1 MRGGP
6 FGTIMVIIETDQR
19 QKTPELGACRLRRA
33 ICCMNIR
40 KLTAAD
46 IPFGLRLTAQNHWN
60 QLESDWRRQLD
71 LEPEGCF
78 LAEHSGL
85 PIGTACCC
93 VFDDVAWI
101 NLVLVDKAQ
110 RGQGV
115 GSALLR
121 HVVKYLEARGVA
133 SIRLDATPL
142 GQPIYEKFGFLG
154 DFTLTRFE
162 GTLPA
167 AFQEAPGVEAM
178 TRADLA
184 AVCRLDEAVTKTR
197 REKLLRLLVQAYPE
211 AARKFAPDGEL
222 EGYSLARPGSHAW
235 QLGPIQGSP
244 QAGRLL
250 LLDVARCFAGQ
261 QVHLDVPADH
271 AHVVALAQ
279 ALGLTPQRPF
289 LRMSR
294 GRRGQENLA
303 LFLSSFG
310 PEKG

>member
-1 MRGGP
+1 
-6 FGTIMVIIETDQR
+6 
-19 QKTPELGACRLRRA
+19 
-33 ICCMNIR
+33 MNIR

-60 QLESDWRRQLD
+60 QLEGDWRRQLD
-71 LEPEGCF
+71 LEPDGCF
-78 LAEHSGL
+78 LAERAGL

-93 VFDDVAWI
+93 VFDEVAWI

-110 RGQGV
+110 RCQGI

-121 HVVKYLEARGVA
+121 HVVQYLDARGVA

-154 DFTLTRFE
+154 EFTLTRFE

-167 AFQEAPGVEAM
+167 AFQEAPGAEPM

-184 AVCRLDEAVTKTR
+184 AVCRLDQAVTQTR
-197 REKLLRLLVQAYPE
+197 RQKLLRHLVEAYPE
-211 AARKFAPDGEL
+211 VSRKFAPDGEL
-222 EGYSLARPGSHAW
+222 EGYSLARPGSRAW
-235 QLGPIQGSP
+235 QIGPVQGSP
-244 QAGRLL
+244 QAGRVLL
-250 LLDVARCFAGQ
+250 VDAARRFAGQ
-261 QVHLDVPADH
+261 RVHLDVPADH
-271 AHVVALAQ
+271 AEAVALAQ

-294 GRRGQENLA
+294 GRRGQENLP
-303 LFLSSFG
+303 LFWSSFG

>member
-1 MRGGP
+1 
-6 FGTIMVIIETDQR
+6 
-19 QKTPELGACRLRRA
+19 
-33 ICCMNIR
+33 MNIR
-40 KLTAAD
+40 KLKAAD

-60 QLESDWRRQLD
+60 QLEGDWRRQLD
-71 LEPEGCF
+71 LEADGCF
-78 LAEHSGL
+78 LAERAGL

-101 NLVLVDKAQ
+101 SLVLVDKAQ

-121 HVVKYLEARGVA
+121 HVVQYLEARGVA

-167 AFQEAPGVEAM
+167 ALQEAPGAEPM

-184 AVCRLDEAVTKTR
+184 AVCRLDEGVTRTR
-197 REKLLRLLVQAYPE
+197 REKLLRHLVDAYPGVS
-211 AARKFAPDGEL
+211 RKFAPDGEL
-222 EGYSLARPGSHAW
+222 EGFSLARPGAHAW
-235 QLGPIQGSP
+235 QIGPIQGSP
-244 QAGRLL
+244 QAGRVLV
-250 LLDVARCFAGQ
+250 LDAARRFAGQ
-261 QVHLDVPADH
+261 PVYLDVPADH
-271 AHVVALAQ
+271 AEAVAMVRALDLA
-279 ALGLTPQRPF
+279 PQRPF

-303 LFLSSFG
+303 LFLSGFG

>member
-1 MRGGP
+1 
-6 FGTIMVIIETDQR
+6 
-19 QKTPELGACRLRRA
+19 
-33 ICCMNIR
+33 MNIR
-40 KLTAAD
+40 KLKAAD

-60 QLESDWRRQLD
+60 QLEGDWRRQLD
-71 LEPEGCF
+71 LEADGCF
-78 LAEHSGL
+78 LAERAGL

-121 HVVKYLEARGVA
+121 HVVQYVEARGGVA

-162 GTLPA
+162 GKFPA
-167 AFQEAPGVEAM
+167 ASQEALGVERM
-178 TRADLA
+178 MRADLT
-184 AVCRLDEAVTKTR
+184 AVCRLDEAVTQTR
-197 REKLLRLLVQAYPE
+197 RERLLRHLIEAYPE
-211 AARKFAPDGEL
+211 VRRKFAQEGEL
-222 EGYSLARPGSHAW
+222 DGYCLARPGAHAW
-235 QLGPIQGSP
+235 QIGPIHGSP
-244 QAGRLL
+244 QAGRAL
-250 LLDVARCFAGQ
+250 LLDAARRFAGQ
-261 QVHLDVPADH
+261 QVNLDVPADH
-271 AHVVALAQ
+271 AEAVVLAQ

-303 LFLSSFG
+303 LVWSTFG

>member
-1 MRGGP
+1 
-6 FGTIMVIIETDQR
+6 
-19 QKTPELGACRLRRA
+19 
-33 ICCMNIR
+33 MNIH
-40 KLTAAD
+40 KLSAAD

-60 QLESDWRRQLD
+60 QLECDWRRQLD

-78 LAEHSGL
+78 LAERAGL

-93 VFDDVAWI
+93 VFDDIAWI

-110 RGQGV
+110 RGRGV
-115 GSALLR
+115 GTALLR
-121 HVVKYLEARGVA
+121 HVVQYVEARGVVA

-197 REKLLRLLVQAYPE
+197 REKLLRLLIEAYPE
-211 AARKFAPDGEL
+211 AARKFAPDGEM
-222 EGYSLARPGSHAW
+222 EGYSLARPGAHAW

-244 QAGRLL
+244 QAGRVLV
-250 LLDVARCFAGQ
+250 LDAARRFAGQ
-261 QVHLDVPADH
+261 PVYLDVPADH
-271 AHVVALAQ
+271 AEAVALAQ

-294 GRRGQENLA
+294 GRRGRENLA
-303 LFLSSFG
+303 LLWSTFG

>member
-1 MRGGP
+1 
-6 FGTIMVIIETDQR
+6 
-19 QKTPELGACRLRRA
+19 
-33 ICCMNIR
+33 
-40 KLTAAD
+40 
-46 IPFGLRLTAQNHWN
+46 
-60 QLESDWRRQLD
+60 
-71 LEPEGCF
+71 
-78 LAEHSGL
+78 
-85 PIGTACCC
+85 
-93 VFDDVAWI
+93 
-101 NLVLVDKAQ
+101 
-110 RGQGV
+110 
-115 GSALLR
+115 
-121 HVVKYLEARGVA
+121 
-133 SIRLDATPL
+133 
-142 GQPIYEKFGFLG
+142 
-154 DFTLTRFE
+154 
-162 GTLPA
+162 
-167 AFQEAPGVEAM
+167 M

-184 AVCRLDEAVTKTR
+184 AVCRLDETVTKTR
-197 REKLLRLLVQAYPE
+197 REKLLRLLVEACPE
-211 AARKFAPDGEL
+211 SARKFAPDGEL
-222 EGYSLARPGSHAW
+222 EGYSLARPGLHAG